1 MSELNK
7 GLAPTEVDYG
17 WEVPYV
23 VMDGVLE
30 PLTEPDEEFERL
42 RETISGVLHGVA
54 AIERDFLRQYR
65 ENVCRGAKDRTAAHL
80 ALHALKGRQRKKN
93 WKRVV
98 RTEVERIR
106 EEMCGLAVD

>member
-7 GLAPTEVDYG
+7 GLTPIEVNYG
-17 WEVPYV
+17 WDVPYV
-23 VMDGVLE
+23 TLDDVVA
-30 PLTEPDEEFERL
+30 PLPEPDGEIEHL

-54 AIERDFLRQYR
+54 VIERDIIRQER

-80 ALHALKGRQRKKN
+80 ALHARKGRQRKKN

-98 RTEVERIR
+98 RTESERIR
-106 EEMCGLAVD
+106 KEFCENADA

>member
-7 GLAPTEVDYG
+7 GIAPTEVDYG

-30 PLTEPDEEFERL
+30 PLTEPDEEVERL
-42 RETISGVLHGVA
+42 RETISGVLHGIAV
-54 AIERDFLRQYR
+54 IERDIIRQER
-65 ENVCRGAKDRTAAHL
+65 ENVCRVAKDRTAAHL
-80 ALHALKGRQRKKN
+80 ALHARKGRQRKKN

-98 RTEVERIR
+98 RTEGERIR
-106 EEMCGLAVD
+106 EEMSVIAVD